1 RYGGEWPR
9 ERFRVH
15 GLEYRLADISRSDL
29 YLTLLPSIN
38 TPGQVELLDNK
49 RMISQLC
56 ALNRPAGP
64 NGKDSVYQPPSGRDD
79 LINAAAIALVGVLKP
94 LSGAEGWIEHY
105 RRLSEK
111 PPPGLGSDRVRVQVP
126 AKLELSTIYGIS
138 GNAYCVEVGSDGRR
152 TVIMPL

>member
-1 RYGGEWPR
+1 G
-9 ERFRVH
+9 
-15 GLEYRLADISRSDL
+15 
-29 YLTLLPSIN
+29 
-38 TPGQVELLDNK
+38 
-49 RMISQLC
+49 
-56 ALNRPAGP
+56 
-64 NGKDSVYQPPSGRDD
+64 GRDD

-152 TVIMPL
+152 TVIMPLDDAKALVFSPTSSAWRDINPISEPTME